1 MANPFSINII
11 TAAGTALIAQ
21 ATATNPIVYVDALT
35 GTTAATDGADLATKT
50 ASWYDGESGFIEGC
64 SATDSVARIVV
75 KFGNVAGS
83 SSQIVKSVCVR
94 GRLQNQSEG
103 QEVIVAAMSDNNSS
117 IYIPPSTSPSQYIRI
132 PFNIII
138 GADEDVETTAAD
150 SVGFSDLDRFVS
162 MHKAGQ
168 PLTGETQL
176 IRGQKTFSDTVAVE
190 GRLLANGETVCD
202 DNVTLNGSLF
212 FSDDIIPTESN
223 VSGLGNGDH
232 PFHDAYISTM
242 TSNLFFTNNIYVG
255 PITNQSNPPSIGS
268 AVAPFNVGY
277 INSLHGDLVGK
288 IPFPSINANTLSL
301 PVGGICLAYI
311 VNVDFGYDDMTGRQ
325 FTIPSGSTNYK
336 SVVFDGSGVPGA
348 GSYSLPSGTYVCLG
362 GGRSGS
368 SVGSFMILVMRISE

>member
-21 ATATNPIVYVDALT
+21 ATSTNPIVFVDALT
-35 GTTAATDGADLATKT
+35 GTSAGTDGADLATKT
-50 ASWYDGESGFIEGC
+50 ASWYDGEAGFIEGC

-103 QEVIVAAMSDNNSS
+103 QEVIVAAMSDDNSS

-132 PFNIII
+132 PFNIVI

-168 PLTGETQL
+168 PLTGEAQT
-176 IRGQKTFSDTVAVE
+176 IRGRKRFVDGIDIDTHFSCGSE
-190 GRLLANGETVCD
+190 SLFD
-202 DNVTLNGSLF
+202 DNMSLNGSIF
-212 FSDDIIPTESN
+212 ISDDIVPVENN
-223 VSGLGNGDH
+223 VSGLGNSDY

-242 TSNLFFTNNIYVG
+242 TNNLFFTNNIFVG
-255 PITNQSNPPSIGS
+255 PITTQSNPPSIGS
-268 AVAPFNVGY
+268 AEAPFNVGY

-325 FTIPSGSTNYK
+325 FTITSRSTNYK
-336 SVVFDGSGVPGA
+336 SVVFDGSGSPSA
-348 GSYSLPSGTYVCLG
+348 GSYSLPSGTYQCLG
-362 GGRSGS
+362 GGRTNS
-368 SVGSFMILVMRISE
+368 SVGSFMALVMRIA